1 MSGIDDRRKGMDAK
15 LSHDNELRFKV
26 TNRRNK
32 LLGYW
37 AANKLGKTGEA
48 REAYAKSV
56 VLSDF
61 EEPGDEDVIRKVL
74 TDFDATGTPIAKQ
87 ELVSQMEALM
97 PVAMEQITKE
107 G

>member
-26 TNRRNK
+26 INRRNK

-37 AANKLGKTGEA
+37 AADKLGKTGEQ
-48 REAYAKSV
+48 RETYAKSV

-74 TDFDATGTPIAKQ
+74 ADFDAAGMPLDKQ
-87 ELVSQMEALM
+87 EIVNQMESLM
-97 PVAMEQITKE
+97 PVAMEQITNE
-107 G
+107 A

>member
-32 LLGYW
+32 LVGYW
-37 AANKLGKTGEA
+37 AADKLGKTGQD
-48 REAYAKSV
+48 REQYAKSV

-61 EEPGDEDVIRKVL
+61 KEPGDEDVIRKVL
-74 TDFDATGTPIAKQ
+74 TDFDAAGTPIAKQ
-87 ELVSQMEALM
+87 ELVKQMESLM
-97 PVAMEQITKE
+97 PEAMEQITKE
-107 G
+107 A